1 MADKSTKN
9 DSKKDAKKSI
19 KKASIKDATA
29 KRRSALKKEYK
40 KYKHQIGLVL
50 KTVVSV
56 LAVGVIGLLGWIF
69 ATQLTL
75 TPSERVAE
83 AFRDATRL
91 DSYEIQ
97 FEIAGSAGENTSNLT
112 GIATVEDEL
121 SFTTHS
127 ALINEDLNFAFDVF
141 RNNSE
146 DIEEQ
151 QSLTR
156 YTNSDIFVTQL
167 GLDEQ
172 EVTDEDFDQ
181 VVDVWVSAAG
191 QVPFIDVAQTIAA
204 VNYSDAPWEDGII
217 DAAETD
223 KTRTYNGEEAVA
235 YDVSVDVEVL
245 NTNLDELDE
254 DGQQELLGAYGV
266 PEDTEVTDEQ
276 FEQFVVSVVES
287 YERINDSNLVVWL
300 DGSRLVAITA
310 QDVAVQNSQFDEI
323 ELVYLDKGA
332 SVTVE
337 PVADNE
343 IITQQEFI
351 DRLGELQPELAEDQP
366 ANVDDG
372 QADTDDS

>member
-1 MADKSTKN
+1 
-9 DSKKDAKKSI
+9 
-19 KKASIKDATA
+19 
-29 KRRSALKKEYK
+29 
-40 KYKHQIGLVL
+40 
-50 KTVVSV
+50 
-56 LAVGVIGLLGWIF
+56 
-69 ATQLTL
+69 
-75 TPSERVAE
+75 
-83 AFRDATRL
+83 
-91 DSYEIQ
+91 
-97 FEIAGSAGENTSNLT
+97 
-112 GIATVEDEL
+112 
-121 SFTTHS
+121 
-127 ALINEDLNFAFDVF
+127 
-141 RNNSE
+141 
-146 DIEEQ
+146 
-151 QSLTR
+151 
-156 YTNSDIFVTQL
+156 
-167 GLDEQ
+167 
-172 EVTDEDFDQ
+172 
-181 VVDVWVSAAG
+181 
-191 QVPFIDVAQTIAA
+191 VPFIDVAQTIAA